1 MKRFYSEVCTAAN
14 PDGYSILLDDRIVK
28 TPGKE
33 GLTLPTG
40 ALAEAVANEWRA
52 QDADINPDTMPI
64 SKLANTAIDRVK
76 PRFGEVAREIANFA
90 GTDMLCYRA
99 SEPADLVAKQAER
112 WNPYLVWAKET
123 LNAPLETTTGI
134 MPIQQDQAALA
145 TLAAEVFSHDYNEL
159 TALHE
164 FTNGFGSIVLALA
177 YIKGFAT
184 FDAVWQASII
194 DQTAQEEAWGVDYD
208 AVEKK
213 ENLLTDLKAA
223 CLFLSLLRDE
233 TTGKVGQDQI

>member
-1 MKRFYSEVCTAAN
+1 MKRFYSDVRIAAS
-14 PDGYSILLDDRIVK
+14 PDGYSILLDDRVVK
-28 TPGKE
+28 TPGKQ
-33 GLTLPTG
+33 GLILPTG
-40 ALAEAVANEWRA
+40 AFAEAVANEWRA

-90 GTDMLCYRA
+90 GTDLLCYRA
-99 SEPADLVAKQAER
+99 SEPADLVAKQVEK
-112 WNPYLVWAKET
+112 WDPYLVWAKGT

-134 MPIQQDQAALA
+134 MPIQQDQTTLA

-164 FTNGFGSIVLALA
+164 FTNGLGSIVLALA
-177 YIKGFAT
+177 YLKGFAP
-184 FDAVWQASII
+184 FDDVWQASIL
-194 DQTAQEEAWGVDYD
+194 DQTVQEEAWGIDYE

-213 ENLLTDLKAA
+213 ENLLADLTSA
-223 CLFLSLLRDE
+223 CRFLSLVRD
-233 TTGKVGQDQI
+233 